1 MPEKRIILFD
11 GVCNLCNSA
20 VKFVLKRD
28 KNSVFRFASLQS
40 NVAIGLLKNVKVSDM
55 DSGTFVLIDNGKVYT
70 RSTAAL
76 RVCKQLSGIW
86 PLMIVFMIVPLF
98 IRDWVYNLISKNRYR
113 WFGKRDICMIPSPE
127 VKNKFLNELI

>member
-1 MPEKRIILFD
+1 MPGQRVILFD

-28 KNSVFRFASLQS
+28 KKAAFKFASLQS
-40 NVAIGLLKNVKVSDM
+40 DAAKKILSNTEISDI
-55 DSGTFVLIDNGKVYT
+55 DSGTFVLIENGKTYT

-76 RVCKQLSGIW
+76 KVCRQLSGLW
-86 PLMIVFMIVPLF
+86 PLLTVFIIVPRF
-98 IRDWVYNLISKNRYR
+98 IRDRVYNLISKNRYR

-127 VKNKFLNELI
+127 VANRFLNEMK

>member
-1 MPEKRIILFD
+1 MAHQRIILFD
-11 GVCNLCNSA
+11 GICNLCTSA

-28 KNSVFRFASLQS
+28 KNSVFKFASLQS
-40 NVAIGLLKNVKVSDM
+40 DAAKRLLNDMEVSDS
-55 DSGTFVLIDNGKVYT
+55 DSGTIVLFDNGKVYT

-76 RVCKQLSGIW
+76 KVCKHLSGLW
-86 PLMIVFMIVPLF
+86 PLMTVFMIVPRF

-113 WFGKRDICMIPSPE
+113 WFGKRDTCMIPSPE

>member
-1 MPEKRIILFD
+1 MADQRVILFD

-28 KNSVFRFASLQS
+28 KNSVFKFASLQS
-40 NVAIGLLKNVKVSDM
+40 NAAKKLLSNTEVSAI
-55 DSGTFVLIDNGKVYT
+55 DSTTFVLIENGTLYA

-76 RVCKQLSGIW
+76 RVCKHLSGLW
-86 PLMIVFMIVPLF
+86 PLMTVFMIVPRF

-113 WFGKRDICMIPSPE
+113 WFGKRDTCMIPSPE